1 MKQLLLDLRDVVKY
15 WKRATRVA
23 KHSLKD
29 ARLKNQ
35 RLQLQLEGAI
45 KHNEHSVAMF
55 LGARR
60 DVAIVQAEL
69 QLVAQSRV
77 ELEVRLGKLKKERKF
92 LFGALFVCVGLVAA
106 CWRPWIM

>member
-1 MKQLLLDLRDVVKY
+1 ME
-15 WKRATRVA
+15 
-23 KHSLKD
+23 D
-29 ARLKNQ
+29 ARLENQ
-35 RLQLQLEGAI
+35 RLQLQLEGAV
-45 KHNEHSVAMF
+45 KHNEDSVAMF

-77 ELEVRLGKLKKERKF
+77 ELEVRLGRLEKERKF

-106 CWRPWIM
+106 SWMPWIM